1 MVEELIYQVT
11 IPLEPKT
18 KKNHQQ
24 ILKNKNTGKRFI
36 AQGPAYQQYEKQALW
51 FLRPLGIDYP
61 IHIKCLFYR
70 KNKHKVDLTNLME
83 AINDILVKKG
93 TIKDDSF
100 NIVVSLDGSRV
111 LIDPENPRTE
121 VYIYKIENL

>member
-1 MVEELIYQVT
+1 MEELIYQVV
-11 IPLEPKT
+11 IPIEPKT
-18 KKNHQQ
+18 KKNNQQ

-51 FLRPLGIDYP
+51 FLRSLGIDYP
-61 IHIKCLFYR
+61 IHIKYLFYR
-70 KNKHKVDLTNLME
+70 KDKHRVDLTNLME

-100 NIVVSLDGSRV
+100 NILVSLDGSRV
-111 LIDPENPRTE
+111 LIDHDNPRTE
-121 VYIYKIENL
+121 IYIYKIENP

>member
-1 MVEELIYQVT
+1 MEELIYQVV
-11 IPLEPKT
+11 IPIEPKT

-61 IHIKCLFYR
+61 IHIKYLFYR
-70 KNKHKVDLTNLME
+70 KNKHRVDLTNLME

-100 NIVVSLDGSRV
+100 NIIVSLDGSRV
-111 LIDPENPRTE
+111 LVDPENPRTE
-121 VYIYKIENL
+121 VYIYKIENP